1 MMMKKLIAAALTASA
16 LAAPAAAETVNVD
29 TEAQVAEANAII
41 KDFMTNL
48 KGELKRALKNEGPV
62 GAIGVCQQAAPAVTR
77 EAEAEHGWDV
87 GRTALRLRNQDN
99 APDAWERQVLE
110 DFIAQRE
117 AGADP
122 RKLSVTKVVSRDDEA
137 TFRYM
142 KAIPLA
148 KKPCATCHG
157 TNVDPDLRAEI
168 LERYPQ
174 DEAVGFE
181 PGEIRGAFTLS
192 RKID

>member
-1 MMMKKLIAAALTASA
+1 MKKLIAAALTSCA
-16 LAAPAAAETVNVD
+16 LAAPAAAETVKVD
-29 TEAQVAEANAII
+29 TEARVAEANAII

-48 KGELKRALKNEGPV
+48 KGELQRALKEDGPV
-62 GAIGVCQQAAPAVTR
+62 GAIGVCQEAAPAVTR
-77 EAEAEHGWDV
+77 EVAAKHDWDV

-99 APDAWERQVLE
+99 APDDWERQVLE
-110 DFIAQRE
+110 DFVAQHE

-122 RKLSVTKVVSRDDEA
+122 KKLSVTKVVNRDGEA

-192 RKID
+192 RRID

>member
-1 MMMKKLIAAALTASA
+1 MKKLIAAALAGCV
-16 LAAPAAAETVNVD
+16 LAGPAPADTAKLD
-29 TEAQVAEANAII
+29 TEQYVAEANAII

-48 KGELKRALKNEGPV
+48 KGELQRALKDEGPV

-77 EAEAEHGWDV
+77 EASAKHGWDV

-99 APDAWERQVLE
+99 APDEWERGVLE

-122 RKLSVTKVVSRDDEA
+122 TKLSVTKVVSRDGEA

-148 KKPCATCHG
+148 KKPCAICHG

-168 LERYPQ
+168 LKRYPQ

>member
-1 MMMKKLIAAALTASA
+1 MKKLVAAALASCV
-16 LAAPAAAETVNVD
+16 LGGPVAAQSTDIDNESY
-29 TEAQVAEANAII
+29 VAEANAII

-48 KGELKRALKNEGPV
+48 KGELKRALKQEGPV
-62 GAIGVCQQAAPAVTR
+62 GAIAVCQQAAPAVTKSV
-77 EAEAEHGWDV
+77 AAKHDWQV
-87 GRTALRLRNQDN
+87 GRTALRLRNPEN
-99 APDAWERQVLE
+99 APDDWEREVLKE
-110 DFIAQRE
+110 FIARRE

-122 RKLSVTKVVSRDDEA
+122 KKLSVTKVENRDDEA

-168 LERYPQ
+168 LDRYPQ
-174 DEAVGFE
+174 DEAVGFK

>member
-1 MMMKKLIAAALTASA
+1 MKKLIAAALTACA
-16 LAAPAAAETVNVD
+16 LAAPAPAAAETVRVD
-29 TEAQVAEANAII
+29 TEAYVAEANAII

-48 KGELKRALKNEGPV
+48 KGELQRALKTEGPV

-87 GRTALRLRNQDN
+87 GRTALRLRNPDN

-122 RKLSVTKVVSRDDEA
+122 TKLSVTKVVSRDGQP

-148 KKPCATCHG
+148 EQPCTICHG
-157 TNVDPDLRAEI
+157 TNVAPDLRAEI
-168 LERYPQ
+168 LARYPQ

>member
-1 MMMKKLIAAALTASA
+1 MKKLIAAALAGCV
-16 LAAPAAAETVNVD
+16 LAGPAAADTAKLD
-29 TEAQVAEANAII
+29 TEQYVAEANAII

-48 KGELKRALKNEGPV
+48 KGELQRALKDEGPV

-77 EAEAEHGWDV
+77 EASAKHGWDV

-99 APDAWERQVLE
+99 APDEWERGVLE

-122 RKLSVTKVVSRDDEA
+122 TKLSVTKVVSRDGEA

-148 KKPCATCHG
+148 KKPCAICHG

-168 LERYPQ
+168 LKRYPQ

>member
-1 MMMKKLIAAALTASA
+1 MKKLIVAVLASSA
-16 LAAPAAAETVNVD
+16 LAAPAAAETGKVD
-29 TEAQVAEANAII
+29 TEAYVAEANAII

-62 GAIGVCQQAAPAVTR
+62 GAIGVCQEAAPAVTR
-77 EAEAEHGWDV
+77 DVAAKHDWDV

-99 APDAWERQVLE
+99 APDEWERKVLE

-117 AGADP
+117 EGADP
-122 RKLSVTKVVSRDDEA
+122 KTLSVTKVVSSDGET

-148 KKPCATCHG
+148 EKPCATCHG

-168 LERYPQ
+168 LKRYPQ

-181 PGEIRGAFTLS
+181 AGEIRGAFTLS
-192 RKID
+192 RKIN